1 MGHGTGNECANRL
14 WRTTTDQEPQPRDNF
29 HGDNVLESSSKWSGM
44 QADAAHSHDPES
56 RTVRAL
62 PGATPVAPPRLL
74 RSPPLRQRS
83 VRRMRRRRQAP
94 PKLRVRRAAHERG
107 PSFRDT
113 RTWTRVIAQAFPPHS
128 LSSH

>member
-44 QADAAHSHDPES
+44 QADAAHSHDSKS

-62 PGATPVAPPRLL
+62 PGATPGGASSSAAESSTAPE
-74 RSPPLRQRS
+74 
-83 VRRMRRRRQAP
+83 VRTEDATP
-94 PKLRVRRAAHERG
+94 TTGAPKLTSGSLTSVVPRVE
-107 PSFRDT
+107 
-113 RTWTRVIAQAFPPHS
+113 TRVITQAFPPHT